1 MFVRYFAPAG
11 LLALPLTLLAQ
22 QPAAPA
28 ALPDT
33 TRAVA
38 LPAATVTGYGQ
49 QLPLRRTAAAVG
61 VLDARLIEQFSPA
74 ALTQAVNTLPG
85 VRLEER
91 ATASYRL
98 SIRGSTL
105 RSPFGVRN
113 VKVYYNGLPFTE
125 AGGSTPLN
133 LLDPALIGR
142 LEVLKGPAGSV
153 YGAGTGGVAR
163 FETPAV
169 AAGTGRVAIGATV
182 GSYGLRRSTIEAEAA
197 SATTSVRAQYAH
209 QSLDGYRQQSALQRD
224 VLALDVRTTASPKT
238 TLAAH
243 LLYADISYQ
252 LPGGLTRAQFAA
264 DPRQARP
271 GTAAAPGTVAQQAY
285 YASRTGLLGL
295 VHEYRFSDRLD
306 LQTTLYGSG
315 STLRTPFLVDYQLGT
330 AVGGGGRTAL
340 RWRTVL
346 AGRTLRLQGGGE
358 LQGSLANGRSYLNV
372 AGTPGALRY
381 DDDIT
386 TTTGFVFAQADYEL
400 PAGLLLTA
408 AASYNRLRYG
418 IVRSSAA
425 AANPTGYQFARDF
438 RPVLSPRVALLKE
451 FAPALSAYASVSTGF
466 APPTVEEI
474 RPSDGSLNGDLQ
486 AERGTSYELGAR
498 GQLPGN
504 RLSYDVSIFDLELR
518 ETIVSST
525 TAQGIVVFR
534 NTGRTHQR
542 GLEAALSGWL
552 WQRWVPTNGRRI
564 EDYFENTIEIPVQRV
579 GLRAWASYAYN
590 NFRFGSYPSGTA
602 DLSGNRLT
610 GTTPHTL
617 SAGLDFSER
626 LGFYLSPSLGHQARV
641 VLNDANTEEAAGYWV
656 FGARGG
662 WRRTLAGHLEVNVYA
677 GIDNAT
683 DRRYSLGND
692 LNAFGGRYFQPA
704 PGRAWY
710 GGAQL
715 GWRFR

>member
-1 MFVRYFAPAG
+1 MMPLYILPGSGFRRP
-11 LLALPLTLLAQ
+11 LLLLWLLPGAAHAQ
-22 QPAAPA
+22 APA
-28 ALPDT
+28 ADT
-33 TRAVA
+33 ARAVA

-61 VLDARLIEQFSPA
+61 VLDVRTIGQFSPA

-113 VKVYYNGLPFTE
+113 VKVYYNGLPLTE

-142 LEVLKGPAGSV
+142 IEVLKGPAGSV

-163 FETPAV
+163 FETPDV
-169 AAGTGRVAIGATV
+169 AAGTSRVSVGATG
-182 GSYGLRRSTIEAEAA
+182 GSFGLRRSTIVAETG
-197 SATTSVRAQYAH
+197 SATTSVSARYAH

-224 VLALDVRTTASPKT
+224 VLALDVRTTAAPKT
-238 TLAAH
+238 TLAVH

-252 LPGGLTRAQFAA
+252 LPGGLTRAQFEA

-271 GTAAAPGTVAQQAY
+271 GTAAAPGTVAQQTY

-295 VHEYRFSDRLD
+295 THEYRFSDRLD

-315 STLRTPFLVDYQLGT
+315 SALRTPYLVDYQLGT
-330 AVGGGGRTAL
+330 AVGGGARTAL

-358 LQGSLANGRSYLNV
+358 FQGSLANGRSYLNV

-386 TTTGFVFAQADYEL
+386 TTTGFIFAQADYEL

-425 AANPTGYQFARDF
+425 ATNPTGYQFGRDF

-451 FAPALSAYASVSTGF
+451 FAPALAAYASVSTGF

-486 AERGTSYELGAR
+486 AERGTSYEVGAR
-498 GQLPGN
+498 GQLLGN
-504 RLSYDVSIFDLELR
+504 RLGYDVSVFDLELR

-525 TAQGIVVFR
+525 TGQGIVVFR

-552 WQRWVPTNGRRI
+552 WREVAPVP
-564 EDYFENTIEIPVQRV
+564 NTPDDVPPTAR

-590 NFRFGSYPSGTA
+590 DFRFGSYPSGGA

-626 LGFYLSPSLGHQARV
+626 RGFYFSPSLGHQARV
-641 VLNDANTEEAAGYWV
+641 VLNDANTEQAAGYWV

-662 WRRTLAGHLEVNVYA
+662 WRRTLLGHLETNIYA
-677 GIDNAT
+677 GLDNAT
-683 DRRYSLGND
+683 NRRYSLGND

-704 PGRAWY
+704 PVRAWY

-715 GWRFR
+715 GWRF

>member
-1 MFVRYFAPAG
+1 MFLRFLRRGLRVTLPA
-11 LLALPLTLLAQ
+11 LLLHS
-22 QPAAPA
+22 AA
-28 ALPDT
+28 
-33 TRAVA
+33 TRAQTPVDTIRA
-38 LPAATVTGYGQ
+38 VVLPAATVTGYGQ
-49 QLPLRRTAAAVG
+49 RLPLRRTAAAVG
-61 VLDARLIEQFSPA
+61 VLDARTIEQFSPV

-142 LEVLKGPAGSV
+142 IEVLKGPAGSV
-153 YGAGTGGVAR
+153 YGAGTGGVGR
-163 FETPAV
+163 FETPVV
-169 AAGTGRVAIGATV
+169 AAGTSQVSVGATM
-182 GSYGLRRSTIEAEAA
+182 GSYGLRRSTITAETG
-197 SATTSVRAQYAH
+197 SATTSVHAQYAH

-252 LPGGLTRAQFAA
+252 LPGGLTRAQFEA

-295 VHEYRFSDRLD
+295 THEYRFNDRLD

-315 STLRTPFLVDYQLGT
+315 SAVRTPYLVDYQLGT

-340 RWRTVL
+340 RWRTAL

-358 LQGSLANGRSYLNV
+358 FQGSLANGRSYLNV
-372 AGTPGALRY
+372 GGTPGALRY

-418 IVRSSAA
+418 ITRSSAA
-425 AANPTGYQFARDF
+425 VTNPTGYRFARDF

-451 FAPALSAYASVSTGF
+451 FAPALAAYASVSTGF

-474 RPSDGSLNGDLQ
+474 RPSDGSLNADLQ
-486 AERGTSYELGAR
+486 AEHGTSYEVGAR
-498 GQLPGN
+498 GQLLGN
-504 RLSYDVSIFDLELR
+504 RLGYDVSVFDLELR
-518 ETIVSST
+518 ETIVSSS

-534 NTGRTHQR
+534 NIGRTHQR

-552 WQRWVPTNGRRI
+552 WREVEPVPTAPDDGQTTGR
-564 EDYFENTIEIPVQRV
+564 

-590 NFRFGSYPSGTA
+590 DFRFGSYSGGGA

-610 GTTPHTL
+610 GTTPSTL
-617 SAGLDFSER
+617 SAGLNFSER
-626 LGFYLSPSLGHQARV
+626 LGFYFSPSLGHQAGV
-641 VLNDANTEEAAGYWV
+641 VLNDINTELAAGYWV

-662 WRRTLAGHLEVNVYA
+662 WRRTLRGHLETNIYA
-677 GIDNAT
+677 GLDNAT
-683 DRRYSLGND
+683 NRRYSLGND

-704 PGRAWY
+704 PGRAGY
-710 GGAQL
+710 GGVQL